1 MKLSCDIYKDLLL
14 LYEDGL
20 CSEDTKKLVEEH
32 LAGCDRCSRYFEKM
46 HLPEDMVQEEAVWEE
61 QTEKAR
67 AEEESIR
74 KSFRKIRRR
83 WALSLLVIPLLL
95 LLSGPVMMIVNEVR
109 GEGICFTNLDDIWRC
124 HRFWKLIAD
133 EEYEKAVEMLD
144 FSYSYPNVRATL
156 LGELPDGQTEEIR
169 QFYYDIY
176 GDVLNMTEEEFN
188 RQEQQKI
195 AAYLRDNQPVLLRS
209 YHLDYGHTYKVGDS
223 WVIGYK
229 LVEGV
234 RNPDKVGKGDVRY
247 TMNFSVT
254 EDGLVNSGSSIPG
267 DYLSNENPEK
277 ELAERVLVLREN
289 LVLYNMFH
297 ILSDEVSMR
306 IYEWHQ
312 SQN

>member
-1 MKLSCDIYKDLLL
+1 MKLSCDIYEDLLL

-32 LAGCDRCSRYFEKM
+32 LAGCDRCSRYFKKM
-46 HLPEDMVQEEAVWEE
+46 HLPEDMAQEEAVWEKQAE
-61 QTEKAR
+61 NVR

-95 LLSGPVMMIVNEVR
+95 LLSGPVMMIVNEFR

-195 AAYLRDNQPVLLRS
+195 ASYLRENQPVLLRS
-209 YHLDYGHTYKVGDS
+209 YHFDYGHTYKTGGS
-223 WVIGYK
+223 WVVGYK

-234 RNPDKVGKGDVRY
+234 RDPDKVGTGDIRY

-254 EDGLVNSGSSIPG
+254 AAGLVHLGSSIPG